1 MKRAKKK
8 KIKRIFKSAFFAVVM
23 AVFSFLVYR
32 IQLKEVQ
39 VDYLGDIVNFKTMAK
54 TVAGILTMIQENN
67 IKC

>member
-1 MKRAKKK
+1 
-8 KIKRIFKSAFFAVVM
+8 M

-54 TVAGILTMIQENN
+54 TVAQAFEEKGIIITDGLVVSQALNATLQKTKNILT
-67 IKC
+67 